1 MVSHARSL
9 TRFRVLPY
17 TSSLPVLE
25 CTADGGI
32 VGWTVKPREEL
43 CALRIQVRET
53 PVHAEWGKKGFGSSR
68 RRWIDC
74 TALPCAARTW
84 NTHAHTHR
92 TPHLYSH
99 PIPPRPRPRLSQ
111 PPPPPPPP
119 LPVQSLWRGHSR
131 RQRLMQT
138 GPIALVRLL
147 TRLSNKRRKE
157 RAKRLGLKRRR
168 RKRVREPWEDHL
180 EKLMAFAPRA
190 TNKAVLAIQVR
201 PFLCQR

>member
-17 TSSLPVLE
+17 TSSLQCSNAPR
-25 CTADGGI
+25 TAVSSGGRSSH
-32 VGWTVKPREEL
+32 VKSCVPFAFRYVRPR
-43 CALRIQVRET
+43 
-53 PVHAEWGKKGFGSSR
+53 GFGSSC

-74 TALPCAARTW
+74 TALPCAARSW
-84 NTHAHTHR
+84 NTHACTHR
-92 TPHLYSH
+92 TPHPYSH
-99 PIPPRPRPRLSQ
+99 PMPPRPRPHLSQ
-111 PPPPPPPP
+111 PPPPPPPPPPP